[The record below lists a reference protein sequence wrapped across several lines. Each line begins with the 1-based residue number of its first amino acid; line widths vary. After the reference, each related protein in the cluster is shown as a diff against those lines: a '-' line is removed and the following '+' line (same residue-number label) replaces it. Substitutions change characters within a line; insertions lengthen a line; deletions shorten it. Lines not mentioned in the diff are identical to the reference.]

1 MTAKRLKFVRN
12 SVIEEVTTNR
22 IRQYEALAGL
32 SVSLPIPVEQIVERV
47 LGLSFDWDVIE
58 EKPGELIL
66 GGLVAEQRKIL
77 LNEKHL
83 NLFQSKP
90 GLERSTVGHEAGHW
104 DLDIDRGQLLHPEL
118 PGFETKPHIVR
129 RQSSKS
135 NLIVEVLNRAI
146 AGDERCRQLYKQI
159 TEGED
164 TPEVRSVVDRYQ
176 SALLMPKWLMTEA
189 QSRYNFTN
197 WTSLYA
203 LAEEAKVNISN
214 LTVRLMRL
222 DMLYIPPGTKNLFPN
237 KDAFIGQGSL
247 F

>member
-1 MTAKRLKFVRN
+1 VKRQKFVRN
-12 SVIEEVTTNR
+12 IVIEEVTEQR
-22 IRQYEALAGL
+22 IRQYEAMAGAA
-32 SVSLPIPVEQIVERV
+32 VSLPIPVEQIVERV

-58 EKPGELIL
+58 EQPGELIL
-66 GGLVAEQRKIL
+66 GGLVAEKRKIL

-83 NLFQSKP
+83 DLFQSKP

-104 DLDIDRGQLLHPEL
+104 DLDIDRATLLHPSL

-129 RQSSKS
+129 RQSSKT
-135 NLIVEVLNRAI
+135 NLMVEVLRRAI

-176 SALLMPKWLMTEA
+176 SALLLPKWLMQEA
-189 QSRYNFTN
+189 QTRHNFTS
-197 WTSLYA
+197 WPSLYA
-203 LAEEAKVNISN
+203 LADEAKVNISN

-222 DMLYIPPGTKNLFPN
+222 DMLYIPPGTKNLFRN
-237 KDAFIGQGSL
+237 KDAFNGQGSL